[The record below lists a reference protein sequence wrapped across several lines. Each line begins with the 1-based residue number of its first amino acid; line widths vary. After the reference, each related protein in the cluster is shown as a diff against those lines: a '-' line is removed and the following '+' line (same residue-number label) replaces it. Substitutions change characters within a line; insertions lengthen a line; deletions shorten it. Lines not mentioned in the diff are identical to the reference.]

1 MVKKTLTVLVI
12 VMMCVGCTL
21 VYAQEFA
28 RLYPKAQSVREA
40 VPPKAWRLSIWPE
53 QTTLSGPNSIK
64 ANNKERN
71 VVTAR
76 KHASRW
82 IKRVLASECRP
93 KSEKEIQKM
102 LMLLHDEF
110 DSFDTIRAQWIRDG
124 YRIEVSQTLF
134 VMTIKC
140 TPSEKRALGQN
151 LSERISLARQLCMKL
166 FNPNG
171 QRSGLDRN
179 KKPVMVPV
187 KNINAFIAGNSFR
200 GDLTFEFGDGVVG
213 RVPNITN
220 SPDIVLSQRG
230 KDRDAENSAD
240 NPNWQE
246 SLSSWGYWW
255 RHVSCWNDGNS
266 VVFFLLKNN
275 AGPIQASYYY
285 ESSGVKN
292 WF

>member
-1 MVKKTLTVLVI
+1 MAKKSLTVIVI
-12 VMMCVGCTL
+12 VMMCVWCTL
-21 VYAQEFA
+21 VYALESA
-28 RLYPKAQSVREA
+28 RVNPKAQSVREA
-40 VPPKAWRLSIWPE
+40 VPPKAWWLSIWPK
-53 QTTLSGPNSIK
+53 QITLSGPNSIK
-64 ANNKERN
+64 ANNKKRD

-82 IKRVLASECRP
+82 IKRVLAPECRP
-93 KSEKEIQKM
+93 ESEKEIQRA
-102 LMLLHDEF
+102 LILLRDEF
-110 DSFDTIRAQWIRDG
+110 DSFDTIRAQWIRDE

-140 TPSEKRALGQN
+140 TPLKERAVGQN
-151 LSERISLARQLCMKL
+151 LSEKISFARQCCMKL

-171 QRSGLDRN
+171 QRGGLDRN
-179 KKPVMVPV
+179 KKPVIVPV
-187 KNINAFIAGNSFR
+187 KNINAFIAENSFR
-200 GDLTFEFGDGVVG
+200 GNLTFEFGDDVVG
-213 RVPNITN
+213 LVPDITN

-230 KDRDAENSAD
+230 KDRDAENIAD
-240 NPNWQE
+240 NPHWQE

-255 RHVSCWNDGNS
+255 RHVSCWDDGNS
-266 VVFFLLKNN
+266 VVFFLLKSN

>member
-1 MVKKTLTVLVI
+1 MFKKSLMVTVI
-12 VMMCVGCTL
+12 MCVGCTL
-21 VYAQEFA
+21 VYALESA
-28 RLYPKAQSVREA
+28 RVNPKAQSVREA
-40 VPPKAWRLSIWPE
+40 VPLKAWRLSIWPE
-53 QTTLSGPNSIK
+53 QTTLSGSNRIK

-82 IKRVLASECRP
+82 IKRVLAPACRP
-93 KSEKEIQKM
+93 ESEKEILKA
-102 LMLLHDEF
+102 LILLHDEF
-110 DSFDTIRAQWIRDG
+110 DSFDTVRAQWIRDG
-124 YRIEVSQTLF
+124 CRIEVSQTLF

-140 TPSEKRALGQN
+140 TPLEERALGQN
-151 LSERISLARQLCMKL
+151 LSEKTSFARQCCMKL

-179 KKPVMVPV
+179 KKPVIVPV
-187 KNINAFIAGNSFR
+187 KNINAFIAENSFR

-213 RVPNITN
+213 LVPDITN

-230 KDRDAENSAD
+230 KDRKAENSAD
-240 NPNWQE
+240 NPKWQE
-246 SLSSWGYWW
+246 SLPSWGYWW
-255 RHVSCWNDGNS
+255 RHVSCWDDGKS

-285 ESSGVKN
+285 ETSDVKK